1 MLGLIRIGAYLLSGF
16 TVWQFFDGGAANSL
30 PLAKHLA
37 LDSSHGMIFGVCAGV
52 SQYTGV
58 DVSLIRFVWS
68 LSCLYRGIGIV
79 LYILAFIIM
88 PAYS

>member
-16 TVWQFFDGGAANSL
+16 TIWHFFDGSGIDGTSL
-30 PLAKHLA
+30 VQRLA
-37 LDSSHGMIFGVCAGV
+37 LDSAHGMIFGVCAGV

-58 DVSLIRFVWS
+58 DVSLIRFAWA
-68 LSCLYRGIGIV
+68 LSCLYRGLGII

-88 PAYS
+88 PA